1 MSSYNFKK
9 TPMEKVLHAFNRL
22 GKEEFHKYIYDYGD
36 VLLEEEED
44 IVKAYRNDR
53 YWHHHSSSISGN
65 MEWLPIV

>member
-22 GKEEFHKYIYDYGD
+22 GKDEFHKYIYDYGD

-44 IVKAYRNDR
+44 MVKAYRNDT
-53 YWHHHSSSISGN
+53 Y
-65 MEWLPIV
+65 